1 MNFPKLPGTVF
12 PQNVMYTNSIENVCK
27 SKEIILFSVPSVF
40 VRNTAQKV
48 KPYISDDQIIVDVA
62 KGIESDTLMTLTEI
76 IEDEL
81 SEHRIHL
88 VVLSGPTHA
97 EEVAMQLPTTI
108 VSASKNQDIAK
119 RV

>member
-1 MNFPKLPGTVF
+1 
-12 PQNVMYTNSIENVCK
+12 MYTNSIENVCK

-88 VVLSGPTHA
+88 VVLSGPNHA